1 MGCRVRAQTSPPCRS
16 ALAALSCWAGR
27 RLSQDP
33 QAHGPL
39 PYLGLPTG
47 SLLLA
52 AAAPGAR
59 SKPAGAAGQPQHQPV
74 RLQARRACPAP
85 LAALLSVEQSPRAE
99 PEHER
104 RPQAVPCAAARPD
117 TDSPV
122 PAAAW
127 RVRVQGS
134 GAEPGRPT
142 RHALTR
148 TRHTT
153 GPPYPGGPPAW
164 RSRGQ
169 PVRRAPGGPLGEPP
183 GALRRARLQDAGPP
197 GRSRARTAPAPEAQP
212 ARAQWWTTWPSGGR
226 RCRTWRAS
234 TL

>member
-85 LAALLSVEQSPRAE
+85 LAALLSVEQSLRAE
-99 PEHER
+99 REHER
-104 RPQAVPCAAARPD
+104 RPQAAPCAAARPD

-127 RVRVQGS
+127 RVRAQGS
-134 GAEPGRPT
+134 CAEPGRPA
-142 RHALTR
+142 RHAHTR
-148 TRHTT
+148 THAQLALRT
-153 GPPYPGGPPAW
+153 
-164 RSRGQ
+164 RGA
-169 PVRRAPGGPLGEPP
+169 RPP
-183 GALRRARLQDAGPP
+183 GAAVDSRSGARPAGRLESRSARSDAL
-197 GRSRARTAPAPEAQP
+197 S
-212 ARAQWWTTWPSGGR
+212 
-226 RCRTWRAS
+226 CRTRGRPAA
-234 TL
+234 